1 MAKIRSLQPFEIK
14 QLQPHHLAL
23 RWVDAQSK
31 IDKHRLLMPAF
42 LGVTE
47 TLLQLGTVPPGIPI
61 EADVVGRERVRLEH
75 DVELLR
81 VTEIRATLPGDPPP
95 ELRVQLNAEPVIE
108 PYFGHGLKLSHLD
121 QTCREI
127 RSIAVDGFASNFPPL
142 TV

>member
-42 LGVTE
+42 LE
-47 TLLQLGTVPPGIPI
+47 LPRPCQLGTVPPGIPI

-81 VTEIRATLPGDPPP
+81 VTEIARLFPATRRLSFGWSKRLTGYRAVFRPRPEAQPSGSDLP
-95 ELRVQLNAEPVIE
+95 
-108 PYFGHGLKLSHLD
+108 
-121 QTCREI
+121 
-127 RSIAVDGFASNFPPL
+127 
-142 TV
+142 